1 MDFEQQWL
9 KLPLEEDILQLGTP
23 LPEKESYD
31 DEIYIEAVLT
41 TPKYRGQG
49 IATQLLKYVISTH
62 AHEKWGLNCDYDN
75 NNNKA
80 RHLYHK
86 LGFKEDA
93 TIRLYGHQY
102 FHMTLNNK

>member
-1 MDFEQQWL
+1 M
-9 KLPLEEDILQLGTP
+9 KVNKT
-23 LPEKESYD
+23 
-31 DEIYIEAVLT
+31 IYIIVALILGGLGVH
-41 TPKYRGQG
+41 KFYADQVGQG

-62 AHEKWGLNCDYDN
+62 AHEKWGLNCDYD
-75 NNNKA
+75 NNKA

>member
-1 MDFEQQWL
+1 
-9 KLPLEEDILQLGTP
+9 
-23 LPEKESYD
+23 
-31 DEIYIEAVLT
+31 
-41 TPKYRGQG
+41 
-49 IATQLLKYVISTH
+49 
-62 AHEKWGLNCDYDN
+62 AHEKWGLNCDYD
-75 NNNKA
+75 NNKA